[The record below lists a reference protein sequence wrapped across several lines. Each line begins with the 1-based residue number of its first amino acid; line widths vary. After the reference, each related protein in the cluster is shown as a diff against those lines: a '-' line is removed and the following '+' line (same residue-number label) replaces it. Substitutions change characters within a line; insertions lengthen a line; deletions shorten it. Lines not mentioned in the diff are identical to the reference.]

1 MLSNMKNLI
10 ISLSAIFLLGMAGC
24 NKKDTSLEGKKTSL
38 ADLKKKASELQSE
51 IRKLEE
57 EIAAAD
63 SNAASETKVKSIL
76 VSEVNASEFRHY
88 VSVQGSLEAE
98 ENLMVSS
105 KMPGMINSIRVKEG
119 DFVSKGQV
127 LAVMDDEVL
136 RKSID
141 EVKAGLE
148 QISVLFEKQKSLWD
162 QKIGTEVQY
171 LTLKNQKEGLENK
184 LVTLKAQMGQA
195 QVTAPF
201 SGVIDAVFAKAG
213 SMAAPG
219 VPLMQLVNTSQV
231 KAVAKVPD
239 SYVSYI
245 KQGDKVLVNL
255 PDLNKQ
261 VEASVSY
268 VGRIVDPMSR
278 TFKIEVMIAAGNPDL
293 KPNLLA
299 MVQINDKTVKDAI
312 VIQENIIQPTENG
325 KIIFVA
331 GSEGGKQIAIQRTV
345 TTGLS
350 YNGRVE
356 VLSGLEKGDKLI
368 TTGYQDLSDK
378 QVIRY

>member
-1 MLSNMKNLI
+1 MKNLI
-10 ISLSAIFLLGMAGC
+10 ISLAAIFLLLMAGC

-51 IRKLEE
+51 IRILEE

-63 SNAASETKVKSIL
+63 SNAVSETKVKSIL
-76 VSEVNASEFRHY
+76 VSEVNASEFRHF

-119 DFVSKGQV
+119 DVVAKGQV

-136 RKSID
+136 KKSID

-184 LVTLKAQMGQA
+184 LVTLKAQIGQA

-219 VPLMQLVNTSQV
+219 VPLMQLVNTSKV

-325 KIIFVA
+325 KILFVA
-331 GSEGGKQIAIQRTV
+331 GNEGGKQIAIQRTV

>member
-1 MLSNMKNLI
+1 
-10 ISLSAIFLLGMAGC
+10 
-24 NKKDTSLEGKKTSL
+24 
-38 ADLKKKASELQSE
+38 
-51 IRKLEE
+51 
-57 EIAAAD
+57 
-63 SNAASETKVKSIL
+63 
-76 VSEVNASEFRHY
+76 
-88 VSVQGSLEAE
+88 
-98 ENLMVSS
+98 
-105 KMPGMINSIRVKEG
+105 
-119 DFVSKGQV
+119 
-127 LAVMDDEVL
+127 
-136 RKSID
+136 
-141 EVKAGLE
+141 
-148 QISVLFEKQKSLWD
+148 
-162 QKIGTEVQY
+162 
-171 LTLKNQKEGLENK
+171 
-184 LVTLKAQMGQA
+184 
-195 QVTAPF
+195 
-201 SGVIDAVFAKAG
+201 
-213 SMAAPG
+213 
-219 VPLMQLVNTSQV
+219 
-231 KAVAKVPD
+231 
-239 SYVSYI
+239 
-245 KQGDKVLVNL
+245 
-255 PDLNKQ
+255 
-261 VEASVSY
+261 VSY

>member
-1 MLSNMKNLI
+1 MKNLI
-10 ISLSAIFLLGMAGC
+10 ISLAAIFLLLMAGC

-38 ADLKKKASELQSE
+38 ADMKKKASELQFE

-63 SNAASETKVKSIL
+63 SNAVSETKVKSIL
-76 VSEVNASEFRHY
+76 VSEVNASEFSHY

-141 EVKAGLE
+141 ELKAGLE
-148 QISVLFEKQKSLWD
+148 QITVLFEKQKSLWD

-184 LVTLKAQMGQA
+184 LVTLKAQMSQA

-325 KIIFVA
+325 KILFVA

>member
-1 MLSNMKNLI
+1 MKNLI

-63 SNAASETKVKSIL
+63 SNAVSETKVKSIL
-76 VSEVNASEFRHY
+76 VSEVDASEFRHY
-88 VSVQGSLEAE
+88 VSVQVSLEAE